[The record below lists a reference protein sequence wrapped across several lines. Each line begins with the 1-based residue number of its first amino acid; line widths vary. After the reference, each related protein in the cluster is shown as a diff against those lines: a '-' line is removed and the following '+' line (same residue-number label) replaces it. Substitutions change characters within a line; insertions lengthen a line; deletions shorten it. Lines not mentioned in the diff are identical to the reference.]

1 MPLKSCVDAA
11 FKLEDKMNFLDKV
24 SYNGKRYIHES
35 RVPISCGG
43 TMEDTND
50 WCRSCFVQNPCGN
63 AIKRRDEAV
72 IDGTILSQV
81 AKWLAATAP
90 QQIHEAFLK
99 EFKVGEAVLEI
110 PDVCYPC
117 HTCGI
122 RKYGMCVDCQY
133 NEEEN
138 HELE

>member
-11 FKLEDKMNFLDKV
+11 FKLEDWMEDKMNFPNEVWVGRRLTGGLYAAEKV
-24 SYNGKRYIHES
+24 GIPSSFDGSEARYIHES

-50 WCRSCFVQNPCGN
+50 WRRSCFVQNPCGS

-72 IDGTILSQV
+72 LILSQV

-90 QQIHEAFLK
+90 QIHEAFLK
-99 EFKVGEAVLEI
+99 EFKVGEAV
-110 PDVCYPC
+110 
-117 HTCGI
+117 
-122 RKYGMCVDCQY
+122 
-133 NEEEN
+133 
-138 HELE
+138 